1 LDIGT
6 GVREGEGRGDGG
18 AVQQPGQ
25 GQNNTEGTKYP
36 TWVHRS
42 MVAYVAPCAQQT
54 PLAVNIFSV
63 F

>member
-1 LDIGT
+1 
-6 GVREGEGRGDGG
+6 
-18 AVQQPGQ
+18 VQQPGQ

-42 MVAYVAPCAQQT
+42 MVAYVAPCAHQT